1 MLCYTITFSDKMIL
15 KIKST
20 LIFDGYIGL
29 WCLTPLST
37 IFQLYCG
44 GQFYWWRKP
53 KYQGKTI
60 DLLQVTD
67 KLYDIMLYHVHLVLA
82 GFELTTLVVMST
94 DYIGSDKSNYHND
107 DDHDAPPP
115 PKKIFEFNVRLG
127 YTYTQFNPEL
137 H

>member
-1 MLCYTITFSDKMIL
+1 MIL

-67 KLYDIMLYHVHLVLA
+67 KLYDIMLYHVHIFFGGGGRRGRHRYGSWICHYLCNQCSSP
-82 GFELTTLVVMST
+82 LTL
-94 DYIGSDKSNYHND
+94 
-107 DDHDAPPP
+107 
-115 PKKIFEFNVRLG
+115 
-127 YTYTQFNPEL
+127 
-137 H
+137 